1 MGMEHQ
7 ELSALEN
14 VYESNKQLYMELMG
28 LESEEELNG
37 FDIDLLEKTT
47 NNGR

>member
-1 MGMEHQ
+1 MEHT

-14 VYESNKQLYMELMG
+14 LYESNKALYMELMG
-28 LESEEELNG
+28 LNNEEELNG
-37 FDIDLLEKTT
+37 FDIELLEKLT